1 MAWTAYTPRW
11 RRRKAGIAGASC
23 LVFAAAL
30 GLYVNCAPFDAPEAQ
45 VTVPGTVWLDA
56 NGVVLQR
63 DGSEGFRIPATL
75 EEIAPIVLDATIAAE
90 DQRFES
96 HPGVDPIAI
105 GRSLWNIR
113 GERSGASTIT
123 QQLAR
128 RLYLDGGAGGPFLV
142 RKPREALIAL
152 QLESHR
158 SKDEILAL
166 YLNDIYYGRG
176 AYGIEAA
183 ARVYFG
189 VGAAN
194 LDLAR
199 AAFLAGLPQLPSAY
213 QGADS
218 EAARGRQAYVLERL
232 ADDGKITRTAAEAAK
247 NEPLGL
253 LPGVD
258 PAIGSQFVAFAQ
270 EELRTLLPELAE
282 QKGLVIETTLDA
294 GLQLEAAR
302 LARLQLEKL
311 RERNVTNAAVVVV
324 EPQTGAVLAM
334 VGSTAGQI
342 NLALTPRQP
351 GSALKPLLYG
361 AAFERGYTAA
371 TPLLDVPTTFMDGT
385 ERYEPVNFDKAFH
398 GVVPLRIALGSSLNV
413 PAVQT
418 LEAIGIDAFL
428 ETASAFGLSTLT
440 DAESYGL
447 SLTLGGGEVRLLDM
461 TGAYATLAAGG
472 QLAKPFAVSRVLDGA
487 GRVLYE
493 RPAASPARVLSA
505 EHAYLLSDILAD
517 RDARTIGFGDST
529 PFDLPFMAA
538 AKTGTTTG
546 FRDNWTLG
554 YTANFAVGVWVGN
567 ADASPMQ
574 EVSGV
579 DGAGP
584 IWRDVMLASSMTR
597 EPGWPPRPDGIVES
611 TVCAPTGLLPGPDC
625 PNAVRELFVRGTVP
639 TRREGYFSRTANGEV
654 AISPPPEARAWA
666 IDAGL
671 ALRDEPAGE
680 SAGLRIV
687 SPGDGAT
694 LFLAPELRVQEV
706 LLRATAGAGAR
717 DISFRID
724 GIPAGTAT
732 GGDARLVH
740 PLAAGRHLLE
750 ATARYVDGSTVTT
763 SSSFEVKAR

>member
-1 MAWTAYTPRW
+1 MATSLIAWF
-11 RRRKAGIAGASC
+11 RRHRATGVVAASG
-23 LVFAAAL
+23 LVFAGAL
-30 GLYVNCAPFDAPEAQ
+30 GLYVNCAPFDTPETKM
-45 VTVPGTVWLDA
+45 TVPGTVWLDA

-63 DGSEGFRIPATL
+63 DGSEGFRIPVRL
-75 EEIAPIVLDATIAAE
+75 EDIAPIVRDATIAAE
-90 DQRFES
+90 DQRFET
-96 HPGVDPIAI
+96 HPGIDPIAI
-105 GRSLWNIR
+105 GRSVLHF
-113 GERSGASTIT
+113 GDERSGASTIT

-128 RLYLDGGAGGPFLV
+128 RLYLDGGGGPFLV

-166 YLNDIYYGRG
+166 YLNEVYYGRG

-213 QGADS
+213 HGADS
-218 EAARGRQAYVLERL
+218 EAARARQSYVLQRL
-232 ADDGKITRTAAEAAK
+232 ADDGKVSRAATDAARS
-247 NEPLGL
+247 EPLGL

-258 PAIGSQFVAFAQ
+258 PAIASQFVAFAQ
-270 EELRTLLPELAE
+270 EELRSLQPDIAD
-282 QKGLVIETTLDA
+282 QKGLVVETSLDA
-294 GLQLEAAR
+294 GLQLEAER

-311 RERNVTNAAVVVV
+311 RERNVTNAAVVVL
-324 EPQTGAVLAM
+324 EPRTGAILAM
-334 VGSTAGQI
+334 VGSTSGAI

-351 GSALKPLLYG
+351 GSALKPFLYG

-371 TPLLDVPTTFMDGT
+371 TPLLDVPTTFIDGT

-398 GVVPLRIALGSSLNV
+398 GVVPLRTALGSSLNV

-418 LEAIGIDAFL
+418 LEAIGIDTFL
-428 ETASAFGLSTLT
+428 ETANEFGLSTLT

-447 SLTLGGGEVRLLDM
+447 SLTLGGGEVRLLDL
-461 TGAYATLAAGG
+461 TGAYAALAAGG
-472 QLAKPFAVSRVLDGA
+472 QLSRPFAITRVLDAA

-493 RPAASPARVLSA
+493 RPAPFPVRVLSP
-505 EHAYLLSDILAD
+505 EHSYMLSDILAD
-517 RDARTIGFGDST
+517 RDARIIGFGDST
-529 PFDLPFMAA
+529 PFDLPFIAA

-567 ADASPMQ
+567 ADASPMR

-584 IWRDVMLASSMTR
+584 IWRDVMLAAAMTR
-597 EPGWPPRPDGIVES
+597 DPGWPQKPAGIVEA

-625 PNAVRELFVRGTVP
+625 PNTVRELFVRGSVP
-639 TRREGYFSRTANGEV
+639 TTHESYYSRLANGEL

-666 IDAGL
+666 LDAGL
-671 ALRDEPAGE
+671 ALQSGPGA
-680 SAGLRIV
+680 SNAALRIV
-687 SPGDGAT
+687 SPSDGST
-694 LFLAPELRVQEV
+694 LFLAPELRTQEV
-706 LLRATAGAGAR
+706 LLRATAGEGSQ

-724 GIPAGTAT
+724 GVPAGTAP
-732 GGDARLVH
+732 GGDARLIH
-740 PLAAGRHLLE
+740 PLAAGKHLLE
-750 ATARYVDGSTVTT
+750 ATARYHDGSTVTT
-763 SSSFEVKAR
+763 SSSFEVKVR